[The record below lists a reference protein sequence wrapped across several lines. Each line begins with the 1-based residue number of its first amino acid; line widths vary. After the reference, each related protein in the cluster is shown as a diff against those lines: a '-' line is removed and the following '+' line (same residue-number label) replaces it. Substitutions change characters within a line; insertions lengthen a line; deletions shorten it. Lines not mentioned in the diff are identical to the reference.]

1 MYNAHFGFKESPF
14 GVTPD
19 PQFFYSNAVY
29 REALATLQYGIE
41 GRKGFVVVAG
51 EPGTGKTT
59 LLRQAMH
66 GFESNIKAAYVFN
79 TLISFNDLLRIILSD
94 LGLPRST
101 ENRLA
106 MLEALNEYLIKQL
119 KTGNIV
125 ALLIDEAQNLS
136 LESLEELRL
145 LGNLETDKHKLL
157 QIVLV
162 GQPGLERKLDQPEL
176 LQLKQRVALRCRLD
190 PVRPD
195 EVGSYIESRL
205 QTIGHRSADLFESE
219 AVKKIAF
226 YSKGIPRLINT
237 ICDNALLIAYAA
249 SEFKVRAAMID
260 EVADDLLIGKSRFE
274 KEAQA
279 PTPKIAEGERQTLG
293 FARAETDDFKMTE
306 ESSQTDSKHFLVSMN
321 GQAATFP
328 TNKNHLRLTIGA
340 LLIVV
345 MFAGLGAL
353 FYSQKR
359 EFFAPDRASDTA
371 ALVGTE
377 REESKQAKLPT
388 VTPEAS
394 TSSNNPQTTVPA
406 PDTLEASASSNNPQ
420 ITLPSPDNRQPK
432 DEYSVDKKL
441 AAVVD
446 LNSPTADQ
454 NVSAAQPQTTPTI
467 RAAEDNL
474 TPKQIPTGLTS
485 ANGKQSES
493 RRASGGRQ
501 ENPST
506 VGDFKVVGN
515 SFVRNR
521 PTSNA
526 EVIATLRPGTHINI
540 AGQTGD
546 YFRVRSLGNQT
557 ISGYVHR
564 EDAFFERQKQ
574 LP

>member
-1 MYNAHFGFKESPF
+1 MYNAHFRFRESPF

-41 GRKGFVVVAG
+41 ERKGFVVVAG

-59 LLRQAMH
+59 LLRKAMH
-66 GFESNIKAAYVFN
+66 GFQSNIKAAYIFN
-79 TLISFNDLLRIILSD
+79 TLGSFTDLLRVILSD
-94 LGLPRST
+94 LGLPGST
-101 ENRLA
+101 ENQVA
-106 MLEALNEYLIKQL
+106 MLEALNEYLVKQL
-119 KTGNIV
+119 KAGNLV

-190 PVRPD
+190 PVGPD
-195 EVGSYIESRL
+195 EVGSYMESRL
-205 QTIGHRSADLFESE
+205 QTIGHRSEDLFESE

-279 PTPKIAEGERQTLG
+279 PTPKIADGERQTFG

-306 ESSQTDSKHFLVSMN
+306 ESSQTDSKHFLVGTN
-321 GQAATFP
+321 GQAATSP
-328 TNKNHLRLTIGA
+328 TNKNQLRLTIGA

-353 FYSQKR
+353 LYSQKR
-359 EFFAPDRASDTA
+359 GFFAPDRASYTP

-377 REESKQAKLPT
+377 REDIEQAKLPT
-388 VTPEAS
+388 APLETS
-394 TSSNNPQTTVPA
+394 TSSNNPQTTLPA
-406 PDTLEASASSNNPQ
+406 
-420 ITLPSPDNRQPK
+420 PDNRQPK
-432 DEYSVDKKL
+432 DENSADKKL
-441 AAVVD
+441 AAAVD

-454 NVSAAQPQTTPTI
+454 NVSAAQPQTTPTV

-474 TPKQIPTGLTS
+474 TPKQIPMGLAS
-485 ANGKQSES
+485 ADGKQSEN
-493 RRASGGRQ
+493 RRARGGRQ
-501 ENPST
+501 ENPSI
-506 VGDFKVVGN
+506 VGDFKVVGD

-521 PTSNA
+521 PHSNA
-526 EVIATLRPGTHINI
+526 AVIATLQPGTHINI

>member
-1 MYNAHFGFKESPF
+1 MYNAHFRFRESPF

-59 LLRQAMH
+59 LLRKAMH
-66 GFESNIKAAYVFN
+66 GFESNIKAAYIFN
-79 TLISFNDLLRIILSD
+79 TLVSFNDLLRIILSD

-106 MLEALNEYLIKQL
+106 MLEALNKYLIKQL
-119 KTGNIV
+119 KTGNLV
-125 ALLIDEAQNLS
+125 ALLIDEAQNLN

-190 PVRPD
+190 PVGPD
-195 EVGSYIESRL
+195 EVGSYMESRL
-205 QTIGHRSADLFESE
+205 QTIGHRSEDLFESE

-260 EVADDLLIGKSRFE
+260 EVAEDLLIGKSRFE

-293 FARAETDDFKMTE
+293 FARAETDDFKKM
-306 ESSQTDSKHFLVSMN
+306 ESSQTDSKHFLVGMN
-321 GQAATFP
+321 GQAATSP

-353 FYSQKR
+353 LYSQKR

-377 REESKQAKLPT
+377 REDSKQAKLPT
-388 VTPEAS
+388 VTLEAS
-394 TSSNNPQTTVPA
+394 TSSNSPQTTLPA
-406 PDTLEASASSNNPQ
+406 S
-420 ITLPSPDNRQPK
+420 DNRQPK
-432 DEYSVDKKL
+432 DENGADKKL
-441 AAVVD
+441 AAAID

-454 NVSAAQPQTTPTI
+454 NVSAAQPQTTPTV

-474 TPKQIPTGLTS
+474 TPKQVPTGLTS
-485 ANGKQSES
+485 ADGKQSEN
-493 RRASGGRQ
+493 RRARGDRQ
-501 ENPST
+501 EIPST

-526 EVIATLRPGTHINI
+526 EVIATLQPGTHINI

-557 ISGYVHR
+557 INGYVHR

>member
-1 MYNAHFGFKESPF
+1 MYNAHFRFRESPF

-41 GRKGFVVVAG
+41 ERKGFVVVAG

-59 LLRQAMH
+59 LLRKAMH
-66 GFESNIKAAYVFN
+66 GFQSNIKAAYIFN
-79 TLISFNDLLRIILSD
+79 TLGSFTDLLRVILSD
-94 LGLPRST
+94 LGLPGST
-101 ENRLA
+101 ENRAA

-119 KTGNIV
+119 KAGNLV

-190 PVRPD
+190 PVGPD
-195 EVGSYIESRL
+195 EVGSYMESRL
-205 QTIGHRSADLFESE
+205 QTIGHRSEDLFESE

-279 PTPKIAEGERQTLG
+279 PTPKIADGERQTFG

-306 ESSQTDSKHFLVSMN
+306 ESSQTDSKHFLVGTN
-321 GQAATFP
+321 GQAATSP
-328 TNKNHLRLTIGA
+328 TNKNQLRLTIGA

-353 FYSQKR
+353 LYSQKR
-359 EFFAPDRASDTA
+359 GFFAPDRASYTP

-377 REESKQAKLPT
+377 REDIEQAKLPT
-388 VTPEAS
+388 APLETS
-394 TSSNNPQTTVPA
+394 TSSNNPQTTLPA
-406 PDTLEASASSNNPQ
+406 
-420 ITLPSPDNRQPK
+420 PDNRQPK
-432 DEYSVDKKL
+432 DENSADKKL
-441 AAVVD
+441 AAAVD

-454 NVSAAQPQTTPTI
+454 NVSAAQPQTTPTV

-474 TPKQIPTGLTS
+474 TPKQIPMGLAS
-485 ANGKQSES
+485 ADGKQSEN
-493 RRASGGRQ
+493 RRARGGRQ
-501 ENPST
+501 ENPSI
-506 VGDFKVVGN
+506 VGDFKVVGD

-521 PTSNA
+521 PHSNA
-526 EVIATLRPGTHINI
+526 AVIATLQPGTHINI

>member
-1 MYNAHFGFKESPF
+1 MYNAHFRFRESPF

-41 GRKGFVVVAG
+41 ERKGFVVVAG

-59 LLRQAMH
+59 LLRKAMH
-66 GFESNIKAAYVFN
+66 GFQSNIKAAYIFN
-79 TLISFNDLLRIILSD
+79 TLGSFTDLLRVILSD
-94 LGLPRST
+94 LGLPGST
-101 ENRLA
+101 ENRAA
-106 MLEALNEYLIKQL
+106 MLEALNEYLVKQL
-119 KTGNIV
+119 KAGNLV

-190 PVRPD
+190 PVGPD
-195 EVGSYIESRL
+195 EVGSYMESRL
-205 QTIGHRSADLFESE
+205 QTIGHRSEDLFESE

-279 PTPKIAEGERQTLG
+279 PTPKIADGERQTFG

-306 ESSQTDSKHFLVSMN
+306 ESSQTDSKHFLVGTN
-321 GQAATFP
+321 GQAATSP
-328 TNKNHLRLTIGA
+328 TNKNQLRLTIGA

-353 FYSQKR
+353 LYSQKR
-359 EFFAPDRASDTA
+359 GFFAPDRASYTP

-377 REESKQAKLPT
+377 REDIEQAKLPT
-388 VTPEAS
+388 APLETS
-394 TSSNNPQTTVPA
+394 TSSNNPQTTLPA
-406 PDTLEASASSNNPQ
+406 
-420 ITLPSPDNRQPK
+420 PDNRQPK
-432 DEYSVDKKL
+432 DENSADKKL
-441 AAVVD
+441 AAAVD

-454 NVSAAQPQTTPTI
+454 NVSAAQPQTTPTV

-474 TPKQIPTGLTS
+474 TPKQIPMGLAS
-485 ANGKQSES
+485 ADGKQSEN
-493 RRASGGRQ
+493 RRARGGRQ
-501 ENPST
+501 ENPSI
-506 VGDFKVVGN
+506 VGDFKVVGD

-521 PTSNA
+521 PHSNA
-526 EVIATLRPGTHINI
+526 AVIATLQPGTHINI

>member
-1 MYNAHFGFKESPF
+1 MYNAHFRFTESPF

-19 PQFFYSNAVY
+19 PQFFYANAVY

-41 GRKGFVVVAG
+41 GRKGFVVVVG

-59 LLRQAMH
+59 LLRKAMQ
-66 GFESNIKAAYVFN
+66 GFESNIKTAYIFN
-79 TLISFNDLLRIILSD
+79 TLVRFTDLLRVILSD
-94 LGLPRST
+94 LGLPGS
-101 ENRLA
+101 ENRVA
-106 MLEALNEYLIKQL
+106 MLEALNDYLINQL
-119 KTGNIV
+119 RAGNLV

-145 LGNLETDKHKLL
+145 LSNLETDKHKLL
-157 QIVLV
+157 QFVLV
-162 GQPGLERKLDQPEL
+162 GQPGLERKLERPEL
-176 LQLKQRVALRCRLD
+176 VQLKQRVALRCRLD
-190 PVRPD
+190 PLGPD
-195 EVGSYIESRL
+195 EVGSYMESRL
-205 QTIGHRSADLFESE
+205 QTIGHRSEDLFESE

-279 PTPKIAEGERQTLG
+279 PTPEIAEGERQTFG
-293 FARAETDDFKMTE
+293 FARAEADDFKMTDE
-306 ESSQTDSKHFLVSMN
+306 LSQTDAKHFLVGTN
-321 GQAATFP
+321 GQAVTSP

-340 LLIVV
+340 SLIVV

-353 FYSQKR
+353 LYSQKSG
-359 EFFAPDRASDTA
+359 FFAPDRASHTA

-377 REESKQAKLPT
+377 RKHTEQAKSPT
-388 VTPEAS
+388 ATLEARAA
-394 TSSNNPQTTVPA
+394 SNSPQTTLPA
-406 PDTLEASASSNNPQ
+406 PDNH
-420 ITLPSPDNRQPK
+420 QPK
-432 DEYSVDKKL
+432 DENSADKKL
-441 AAVVD
+441 AAAVD
-446 LNSPTADQ
+446 LNSPTTDQ
-454 NVSAAQPQTTPTI
+454 NVSAAQPQTTPTV
-467 RAAEDNL
+467 RAAEDNP
-474 TPKQIPTGLTS
+474 TPKQSPTGLAS
-485 ANGKQSES
+485 ADGNQAEN
-493 RRASGGRQ
+493 RRARGGRQ

-506 VGDFKVVGN
+506 VGDFKVVGD

-526 EVIATLRPGTHINI
+526 EVIATLQPGTHINI